1 MSQEDL
7 KTVSDSELLY
17 RYADYYED
25 HEGHFEGQPSS
36 HLNSLEEEILSRM
49 GAAHFVRSIPADAP
63 NDVAIRTELPDGRIV
78 EVIPKERKSVV
89 VGLPEDFMLRALRAG
104 VVTTM
109 QVTKVDD
116 ANGFF
121 LAKEVDTGEEFKF
134 PLPKETP

>member
-25 HEGHFEGQPSS
+25 NDGHYSS
-36 HLNSLEEEILSRM
+36 HLNLLQKEILSRM

-63 NDVAIRTELPDGRIV
+63 NDVAIRSELPDGRIV
-78 EVIPKERKSVV
+78 EIIPKERKSVV
-89 VGLPEDFMLRALRAG
+89 VGLPDDFMLRALRAG

-109 QVTKVDD
+109 QVTKVDV

-134 PLPKETP
+134 PLPKEIP

>member
-1 MSQEDL
+1 MNQDL
-7 KTVSDSELLY
+7 KTVSDSDLLY
-17 RYADYYED
+17 QYVNAYED
-25 HEGHFEGQPSS
+25 RGDSPVLQY
-36 HLNSLEEEILSRM
+36 LYSLEEEILSRM

-63 NDVAIRTELPDGRIV
+63 NDVAIRSELPDGRIV

-109 QVTKVDD
+109 QVTKVDV

-134 PLPKETP
+134 PLPKEAP

>member
-25 HEGHFEGQPSS
+25 NEGHYSS
-36 HLNSLEEEILSRM
+36 HLNSLQEEILSRM

-63 NDVAIRTELPDGRIV
+63 NDVAIRSELPDGRIV

-89 VGLPEDFMLRALRAG
+89 LGLPEDFMLRALRAG

-109 QVTKVDD
+109 QVTKVDV

-134 PLPKETP
+134 PIPK

>member
-7 KTVSDSELLY
+7 KTISDSELLY

-25 HEGHFEGQPSS
+25 NEGPYYSS
-36 HLNSLEEEILSRM
+36 YLDSLQEEILSRM

-63 NDVAIRTELPDGRIV
+63 NDVAIRSELPDGRIV

-89 VGLPEDFMLRALRAG
+89 MGLPEDFMLRALRAG

-109 QVTKVDD
+109 QVTKVDVV
-116 ANGFF
+116 NGFF

>member
-1 MSQEDL
+1 MSDEL
-7 KTVSDSELLY
+7 KTVSDSDLLY
-17 RYADYYED
+17 LYADYYED
-25 HEGHFEGQPSS
+25 NEGHYSS
-36 HLNSLEEEILSRM
+36 YLNSLQEEILSRM

-63 NDVAIRTELPDGRIV
+63 NDVAIRSELPDGRIV

-109 QVTKVDD
+109 QVTKVDV

-134 PLPKETP
+134 PLPKEIP

>member
-7 KTVSDSELLY
+7 KTVSDSELLS

-25 HEGHFEGQPSS
+25 NDGHYSP
-36 HLNSLEEEILSRM
+36 HLNLLQKEILSRM

-63 NDVAIRTELPDGRIV
+63 NDVAIRSELPDGRIV
-78 EVIPKERKSVV
+78 EVTPKAPQSVV
-89 VGLPEDFMLRALRAG
+89 VGLPDDFMLRALRAG
-104 VVTTM
+104 VVITM
-109 QVTKVDD
+109 QVTKVDV

>member
-25 HEGHFEGQPSS
+25 NEGHYSS
-36 HLNSLEEEILSRM
+36 HLNALQEEILSRM

-63 NDVAIRTELPDGRIV
+63 NDVAIRSELPDGRIV

-89 VGLPEDFMLRALRAG
+89 MGLPEDFMLRALRAG

-109 QVTKVDD
+109 QVTKVDV

>member
-25 HEGHFEGQPSS
+25 NDGHYSS
-36 HLNSLEEEILSRM
+36 HLNLLQKEILSRM

-63 NDVAIRTELPDGRIV
+63 NDVAIRSELPDGRIV

-109 QVTKVDD
+109 QVTKVDV

-134 PLPKETP
+134 PLPKEIP